1 MDLMKFQ
8 EISDKQWNMIQP
20 HLPKPAKTGRPRDE
34 DRKIFNGIVYVLTTG
49 CRWQD
54 MPKRYG
60 DDSTANRRL
69 SSWQRQ
75 GVWKKILAC
84 TIKSAHRS
92 GRLQLQKISV
102 DSSSIP
108 AKKGEM

>member
-1 MDLMKFQ
+1 MKYQ
-8 EISDKQWNMIQP
+8 EISDKQWNMIES
-20 HLPKPAKTGRPRDE
+20 HLPKPAKTGRPRSD
-34 DRKIFNGIVYVLTTG
+34 DRTILNGIIYVLIAG
-49 CRWQD
+49 CRWSE

-69 SSWQRQ
+69 NKWQQ
-75 GVWKKILAC
+75 EGIWKNILSGI
-84 TIKSAHRS
+84 IKSANSS
-92 GRLQLQKISV
+92 GKLNLQKIAV

>member
-1 MDLMKFQ
+1 MKYQ
-8 EISDKQWNMIQP
+8 ELSDKQWNVIKS
-20 HLPKPAKTGRPRDE
+20 HLPKPAKTGRPRYD
-34 DRKIFNGIVYVLTTG
+34 DRMILNGIIYVLIAG
-49 CRWQD
+49 CRWSE

-69 SSWQRQ
+69 NKWQQ
-75 GVWKKILAC
+75 KGVWQKILSGI
-84 TIKSAHRS
+84 IKSANSS
-92 GRLQLQKISV
+92 GKLNLQKISV

>member
-1 MDLMKFQ
+1 
-8 EISDKQWNMIQP
+8 MIES
-20 HLPKPAKTGRPRDE
+20 HLPKPAKTGRPRSD
-34 DRKIFNGIVYVLTTG
+34 DRTILNGIIYVLIAG
-49 CRWQD
+49 CRWSE

-69 SSWQRQ
+69 NKWQQ
-75 GVWKKILAC
+75 EGIWKNILSGI
-84 TIKSAHRS
+84 IKSANSS
-92 GRLQLQKISV
+92 GKLNLQKISV